1 MEFSIVAQTQI
12 FLYAIVLG
20 FAMGSVYDAGRCMR
34 ALGGNQW
41 LLTAL
46 LDTLYCAIWML
57 ALVGFTLIHGDGSL
71 RSYILLGCTGGMTL
85 YFLTV
90 SRVVVR
96 FLLPRLR
103 RLHRWW
109 AEMRARRKRKKEIC
123 PDVPKDN

>member
-20 FAMGSVYDAGRCMR
+20 FAMGGVYDTGRCMR
-34 ALGGNQW
+34 ALGGNKW

-46 LDTLYCAIWML
+46 LDVFYCVVWML
-57 ALVGFTLIHGDGSL
+57 ALVAFTLVHGDGSL
-71 RSYILLGCTGGMTL
+71 RSYIMLGCAGGMTL

-109 AEMRARRKRKKEIC
+109 TEMRARRKRKKEIS